1 MRTELYVMGS
11 CPPAHAATC
20 REEEV
25 GALCGGSIN
34 RPPYQF
40 WWGGGFEATVGV
52 LARGD
57 VVNIG

>member
-1 MRTELYVMGS
+1 MGS